1 MLLHVR
7 VLTDKELQ
15 AKGYDVGAVIES
27 GQDVSRVR
35 CTACAFN
42 NPTCK
47 HANLAKAACDLAP
60 LVYQSGGPPI
70 RELLDAKSGELLPNS
85 VTRV

>member
-35 CTACAFN
+35 CTTCAFSK
-42 NPTCK
+42 PTCK
-47 HANLAKAACDLAP
+47 HANLAEAACDLAP
-60 LVYQSGGPPI
+60 LVCQSGDPPI
-70 RELLDAKSGELLPNS
+70 GELLDA
-85 VTRV
+85 